1 VPETEQQSARDDRRR
16 RVLRRMIATPEGK
29 VLLVGAAMFLL
40 YFGAILVART
50 RWPETAHSLLRMTG
64 AHVFSGR
71 AAGMTT
77 GYAEQLPTW
86 LVIVANMAIETFI
99 VLLCYPLFVLSYN
112 KLVIIKPLEESMAR
126 IRKAAVAHQAR
137 ILKFGI
143 PGLLLFVWFPF
154 WMTGP
159 VVGAIIGFLIGL
171 RPLANLTVVLCGT
184 YVAILCWAWL
194 LRRVH
199 NALASVSPYVPVVFV
214 GFIFLIAISIH
225 IRYAFLRQANSHKN
239 EKMD

>member
-1 VPETEQQSARDDRRR
+1 MPDIEQQNSDHDRRP
-16 RVLRRMIATPEGK
+16 RVLRRMIAAPEGK

-40 YFGAILVART
+40 YFSAILVART
-50 RWPETAHSLLRMTG
+50 RWLEAAHSVLRMTG

-71 AAGMTT
+71 AAGMTS
-77 GYAEQLPTW
+77 GYAEHLPNW
-86 LVIVANMAIETFI
+86 LVIVANMTIETFI

-126 IRKAAVAHQAR
+126 IRKAAMSHQAR
-137 ILKFGI
+137 IMKFGI

-171 RPLANLTVVLCGT
+171 RPLVNLTVVLCGT

-199 NALASVSPYVPVVFV
+199 DALASVSPYVPVVFV
-214 GFIFLIAISIH
+214 GFIFLVAISIH

-239 EKMD
+239 HEQD